1 MPTKSENEKMF
12 IVSFSALFFLHMQT
26 EYWHYIEPFLPT
38 RYNEKNWLFL
48 INNRGPRIVTKDVV
62 IL

>member
-1 MPTKSENEKMF
+1 MF